1 VLTVIGCG
9 NSNRGDDGVGVYIAQ
24 CLARDLAERSRAD
37 VRVLDAGTGG
47 MEVMF
52 QARGSDELV
61 IVDAC
66 RSGSAP
72 GTVFEVP
79 GEELEASYAPT
90 YSLHDFRW
98 DHALA
103 AGRKIF
109 AGEFPERVVV
119 YLIEAQELG
128 LGLGLSEPVRA
139 SAQQVVARIRR
150 IIDEY
155 SSH

>member
-1 VLTVIGCG
+1 MNNPDKMRANV
-9 NSNRGDDGVGVYIAQ
+9 
-24 CLARDLAERSRAD
+24 CLVVDSIDRNN
-37 VRVLDAGTGG
+37 GG
-47 MEVMF
+47 
-52 QARGSDELV
+52 
-61 IVDAC
+61 
-66 RSGSAP
+66 
-72 GTVFEVP
+72 
-79 GEELEASYAPT
+79 
-90 YSLHDFRW
+90 
-98 DHALA
+98 LA